1 MTTQTDYADL
11 IRRLEAETE
20 PDRALADE
28 ILEACGWVFDSN
40 DDGEVTAVYDV
51 AGVQYSPLELP
62 DPTESLD
69 AALTLVPAHHLW
81 WVKQGFRFQAVVWM
95 IETDYDERYPPT
107 GFSTNSPALALCI
120 AAMKARAAI
129 AKGAA

>member
-11 IRRLEAETE
+11 IRRLEAATG
-20 PDRALADE
+20 PDRELDAAID
-28 ILEACGWVFDSN
+28 
-40 DDGEVTAVYDV
+40 AVI
-51 AGVQYSPLELP
+51 ARSFAS
-62 DPTESLD
+62 DPMFPETPYTSSLD

-107 GFSTNSPALALCI
+107 GFSTNSPAIAFCI
-120 AAMKARAAI
+120 AAIKARAAV
-129 AKGAA
+129 AKGAI